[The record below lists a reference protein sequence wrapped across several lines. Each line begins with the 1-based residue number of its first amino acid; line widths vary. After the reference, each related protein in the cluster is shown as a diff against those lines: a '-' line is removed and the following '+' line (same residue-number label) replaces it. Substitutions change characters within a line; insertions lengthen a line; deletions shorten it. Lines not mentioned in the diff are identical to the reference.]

1 MKILEI
7 KWVFDRRRGKRLDF
21 VVSGRSLY
29 KELRRRGYDVV
40 PRLGSNLVPVDSTT
54 RRLLLLEKAGD
65 MASGRVALYVCPL
78 CGDLG
83 CGAVSVRITRENT
96 DIVWSEFEWESDCE
110 DHFLAIE
117 NLGPF
122 RFRGTEYRHA
132 IQTFQKS

>member
-96 DIVWSEFEWESDCE
+96 DIVWSEFEWESDC
-110 DHFLAIE
+110 
-117 NLGPF
+117 
-122 RFRGTEYRHA
+122 
-132 IQTFQKS
+132 